1 MILPGIGLRLA
12 EAGRGRLVAKLF
24 YFVFYAAIGSLAPFF
39 NVYLQQAGLNGQ
51 QIGLLSGV
59 LPLVALVSSPFWGA
73 LADRWQIHRQVL
85 AFCAFASGGISL
97 LFLPLSGFWAL
108 VGLVV
113 LLSFFR
119 TPIPAIVDASVM
131 DLVKQTGSSYGR
143 QRLWGSLGFVLFSFG
158 IGRLLVLDN
167 LVPIFWL
174 HGLLLGIGC
183 GLLGLLLPI
192 ERRENPTGLW
202 EGLGVMTRRPG
213 FASFLAALVLAG
225 VALSGYTN
233 FLSLHMME
241 LGGTSGQVGLAW
253 ALAAILEIPMM
264 ALGAAWMSRFSQRR
278 LILTSFGGFAAV
290 WTVMGL
296 ATTPT
301 AVLLAIPFAGA
312 SYAIFWM
319 AVVGYAAEVAPPGMG
334 ATAQALIGAAQ
345 AGLGWAIGSVLAG
358 ALWDIYGGMG
368 VYLTIAGVMML
379 AAAVFGWGSDKRA
392 IFV

>member
-12 EAGRGRLVAKLF
+12 EAGKGRLVAKLF

-39 NVYLQQAGLNGQ
+39 NVYLHGAGLSGQ
-51 QIGLLSGV
+51 QIGLLSGL
-59 LPLVALVSSPFWGA
+59 LPLVALVASPFWGA

-85 AFCAFASGGISL
+85 ALCAFVSGGISL
-97 LFLPLSGFWAL
+97 LFLPFSGFWAL

-143 QRLWGSLGFVLFSFG
+143 QRLWGSLGFVLLSFG
-158 IGRLLVLDN
+158 LGRLVVLTD
-167 LVPIFWL
+167 LAPIFWL

-202 EGLGVMTRRPG
+202 EGLGVLIGRPG
-213 FASFLAALVLAG
+213 FGAFLVALVLAG
-225 VALSGYTN
+225 IALSGYIN
-233 FLSLHMME
+233 FLSLHMMA
-241 LGGTSGQVGLAW
+241 LGGSEAQVGLAW

-264 ALGAAWMSRFSQRR
+264 AFGSRWMGRFSQRR
-278 LILTSFGGFAAV
+278 LILTGFVGFAAV
-290 WTVMGL
+290 WLVMGL

-301 AVLLAIPFAGA
+301 ALLLAIPFSGA

-319 AVVGYAAEVAPPGMG
+319 AAVGYTAAVAPPGMG
-334 ATAQALIGAAQ
+334 ATAQALTGAAQ

-358 ALWDIYGGMG
+358 SVWDVYGGEG
-368 VYLTIAGVMML
+368 VYLVSAAVML
-379 AAAVFGWGSDKRA
+379 AAAGVFAWGSRTERE
-392 IFV
+392 